1 MVGLLL
7 SALCFFIAYLL
18 SKSMQK
24 DVEEREKVEGVIMVD
39 MYAEY
44 LGGFPTVSSD
54 DKRVELTVKDN
65 GVVFNFLGRKPMQ
78 FISKKDLLNAEVR
91 SESQIT
97 EDISLGRVLAFGVV
111 GLAMKK
117 KNTVNKNYLV
127 ISYNDKGQ
135 KRDVIMETSPHLT
148 DKIAV
153 RIRELIRGIY

>member
-1 MVGLLL
+1 MVGFVLMLVCL
-7 SALCFFIAYLL
+7 GVIGLVMRSNRIEA
-18 SKSMQK
+18 
-24 DVEEREKVEGVIMVD
+24 EKVEQDKSILVKDIFTK
-39 MYAEY
+39 Y

-127 ISYNDKGQ
+127 VSYNDKGQ

-153 RIRELIRGIY
+153 RIRELVRGIY

>member
-1 MVGLLL
+1 MVGFVLMLVCL
-7 SALCFFIAYLL
+7 GVIGLVMRSNRIEA
-18 SKSMQK
+18 
-24 DVEEREKVEGVIMVD
+24 EKVEQDKSILVKDIFTK
-39 MYAEY
+39 Y

-153 RIRELIRGIY
+153 RTRELIRGIY